1 MRLFLLLCAA
11 LLLAVTAFAARA
23 QAVITVIAQTCNVA
37 NTACVLQGDGGQVIT
52 IDPVSPGLAPM
63 VIDGT
68 DYALTDVQG
77 VVVTSTLYRRVIDLT
92 YTFSPTAVVEA
103 EHILARSGSGRG
115 GWAWHSHYLFLT
127 VTVY

>member
-1 MRLFLLLCAA
+1 MRFFLTLCAA
-11 LLLAVTAFAARA
+11 LILLMTALSAHA
-23 QAVITVIAQTCNVA
+23 QTTITVVSQTCNVA

-52 IDPVSPGLAPM
+52 INAVSPGLAPM
-63 VIDGT
+63 AIDGA
-68 DYALTDVQG
+68 DYALTDVSG
-77 VVVTSTLYRRVIDLT
+77 VVVTATNYRRVIDLT
-92 YTFSPTAVVEA
+92 YTYSPTTVVEA

>member
-1 MRLFLLLCAA
+1 MKKLFSLIALCLCAFG
-11 LLLAVTAFAARA
+11 VHA
-23 QAVITVIAQTCNVA
+23 QAVITVVAQTCNVA

-52 IDPVSPGLAPM
+52 IDAVSPGLAPM

-92 YTFSPTAVVEA
+92 YTFSPTVVVEA